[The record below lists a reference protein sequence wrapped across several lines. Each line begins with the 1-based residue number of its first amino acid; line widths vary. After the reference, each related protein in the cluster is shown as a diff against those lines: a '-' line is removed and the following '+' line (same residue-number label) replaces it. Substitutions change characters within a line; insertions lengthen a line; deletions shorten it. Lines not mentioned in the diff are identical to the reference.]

1 MNRKALQDRL
11 NTILAEEKTLREKY
25 TDPSTPMP
33 AEEAT
38 KWGKL
43 LDDAEGVKGQLDTLK
58 RSEGMTEWADD
69 ATGKTIPLAPGQV
82 GKGAVVGFE
91 DAGTST
97 LGGTKSGGLE
107 LIDDEG
113 PGAVFSAKMRETLA
127 STAYKEAYR
136 LYLRKGVN
144 GLGQTHVKTLQE
156 GIDEQGGFLVPDDL
170 LNRIIGRKPTPTRVA
185 ARTTRIP
192 TGRDRVVMPKVN
204 YSTDD
209 VYTTGIRVNW
219 TGEVPSS
226 STVHRVTDPKFGQIG
241 ISVYTAM
248 LSMPLTLDMVED
260 SAFPIVSWASEKFR
274 ETVDIARDDIV
285 LNGSGIGQGAGI
297 LLNPGGTDQP
307 AVVNSGGASTIT
319 ADGLLDLTW
328 AVPEQ
333 YDENSAFVFNK
344 TSTGK
349 AIAKLKD
356 AENRYLWAQFEQ
368 SGLMLPAG
376 QRPLLGY
383 PVLFSALMPNV
394 AANAF
399 AAIFGDLSGYF
410 LVDRVG
416 FSIQVLR
423 EVYAEN
429 NQIVLLGRVRFG
441 GQVAEPWKMKVHKIA
456 A

>member
-1 MNRKALQDRL
+1 MNKKALQDRL
-11 NTILAEEKTLREKY
+11 NTVLAEEKSLREKY
-25 TDPSTPMP
+25 ADPSTPMP
-33 AEEAT
+33 AEEAA
-38 KWGKL
+38 KWGQL
-43 LDDAEGVKGQLDTLK
+43 LDDAEAVKGQLDTLA
-58 RSEGMTEWADD
+58 RSEKMTEWADD
-69 ATGKTIPLAPGQV
+69 ATGQTIPLAPGKAGTASLSGFEPAGV
-82 GKGAVVGFE
+82 ATVEGKG
-91 DAGTST
+91 
-97 LGGTKSGGLE
+97 GGLA
-107 LIDDEG
+107 LVDDEG
-113 PGAVFSAKMRETLA
+113 PGSAFSAKMRETLA
-127 STAYKEAYR
+127 SDAYKEAYR
-136 LYLRKGVN
+136 LYLRKGVT
-144 GLGQTHVKTLQE
+144 GLGQTHIKTLQE

-170 LNRIIGRKPTPTRVA
+170 LARIVGRKPTPTRVA

-209 VYTTGIRVNW
+209 IYTTGVRVNW

-260 SAFPIVSWASEKFR
+260 ATFPIVSWSSEKFR
-274 ETVDIARDDIV
+274 ETVDITRDDIV

-297 LLNPGGTDQP
+297 LLNPDGTDQP
-307 AVVNSGGASTIT
+307 AVVKSGNGSALT

-328 AVPEQ
+328 AIPEQ
-333 YDENSAFVFNK
+333 YDENSTFVFNK

-356 AENRYLWAQFEQ
+356 ADNRYLWAQFEQ
-368 SGLMLPAG
+368 SGLVLPARE
-376 QRPLLGY
+376 RPLLGY

-399 AAIFGDLSGYF
+399 PAIFGDLSGYF

-441 GQVAEPWKMKVHKIA
+441 GQVAEPWKLKVHKVA